1 MGASRAFVA
10 LGSNLGDRAATLDS
24 ALRALAALPGVRLC
38 SVSQCF
44 DTAPVGGPADQPR
57 FLNAVA
63 ELECE
68 LSPEALL
75 VELQRIEAQH
85 GRLREA
91 PNGPRT
97 LDLDL
102 LLFGAQTRS
111 SPELTLPHPRLEERE
126 FVLAPLAQL
135 AGEVRLPRSGL
146 SVAERLEQLRRACNA
161 SSDGHAAPAV
171 TAICRTPRAAAD
183 WLRSRRARGASVG
196 FIPTMG
202 ALHDGHLALVR
213 RARAENE
220 LVCVSVFVNP
230 LQFDD
235 PRDFE
240 RYPRD
245 FAADARAVGGAGA
258 DMVFS
263 GTLWE
268 FFPEAQERRELIP
281 IVPAGP
287 AALGLEGAFRPGHFD
302 GVATIVTRLFEW
314 VEPTRA
320 YFGEKDFQQTLVVR
334 ALASRRGSPQIV
346 VCSTEREADGLARSS
361 RNTLLDTEGRR
372 CAPAIF
378 GALSAARRA
387 WRESG
392 ERRAEELER
401 IMRVAL
407 AGSGLEVEYAQVRDP
422 LAWSEHA
429 PGGSLPRARALI
441 AARAGAVRL
450 IDNLRLDGDGDDAS

>member
-1 MGASRAFVA
+1 MSSTRVFVA
-10 LGSNLGDRAATLDS
+10 LGANLGDREATFAS
-24 ALRALAALPGVRLC
+24 ALRCLAATRGVRVRA
-38 SVSQCF
+38 VSDVF
-44 DTAPVGGPADQPR
+44 DTAPVGGPVDQPR

-75 VELQRIEAQH
+75 LELQRIESEH
-85 GRLREA
+85 GRERGV

-102 LLFGAQTRS
+102 LLFGELTRRT
-111 SPELTLPHPRLEERE
+111 PELTLPHPRLEERE

-135 AGEVRLPRSGL
+135 ARDLRLVHCGR
-146 SVAERLEQLRRACNA
+146 SVAEQLAHLRRACNA
-161 SSDGHAAPAV
+161 QSGGHAAPAV
-171 TAICRTPRAAAD
+171 TAICSSPQAASQ
-183 WLRSRRARGASVG
+183 WLRERRARGASTG
-196 FIPTMG
+196 FVPTMG

-268 FFPEAQERRELIP
+268 FFPEAQGQRERIAT
-281 IVPAGP
+281 VAAGP

-334 ALASRRGSPQIV
+334 EIARRRGAPQIV
-346 VCSTEREADGLARSS
+346 VCPTEREPDGLARSS
-361 RNTLLDTEGRR
+361 RNALLDPVARR
-372 CAPAIF
+372 RAPAIF
-378 GALSAARRA
+378 AALTAARRS

-392 ERRAEELER
+392 ERRAAELER
-401 IMRVAL
+401 VMRAAL
-407 AGSGLEVEYAQVRDP
+407 AESGLEVEYAQVRDP

-429 PGGSLPRARALI
+429 PQAPLERARALI

-450 IDNLRLDGDGDDAS
+450 IDNLRLDSGAEGAP

>member
-1 MGASRAFVA
+1 MTATRAFVA
-10 LGSNLGDRAATLDS
+10 LGSNLGDRAATLAS
-24 ALRALAALPGVRLC
+24 ALRCLAETSGVRLVAA
-38 SVSQCF
+38 SDF
-44 DTAPVGGPADQPR
+44 HDTAPVGGPLGQPR

-75 VELQRIEAQH
+75 TQLQRIEAQH
-85 GRLREA
+85 GRERA
-91 PNGPRT
+91 VPNGPRT

-102 LLFGAQTRS
+102 LLYGDLRRAS
-111 SPELTLPHPRLEERE
+111 AELTLPHPRLEERE

-135 AGEVRLPRSGL
+135 AAGLRLERCGR
-146 SVAERLEQLRRACNA
+146 SVAEQLEHLRGACNA
-161 SSDGHAAPAV
+161 SGGGHAAPAV
-171 TAICRTPRAAAD
+171 TAICQSPQAAAA
-183 WLRSRRARGASVG
+183 WLRERRANSASLG
-196 FIPTMG
+196 FVPTMG

-213 RARAENE
+213 RARAEND

-258 DMVFS
+258 DLVFS

-268 FFPEAQERRELIP
+268 FFPEADGRRER
-281 IVPAGP
+281 IVNVEAGR

-302 GVATIVTRLFEW
+302 GVATIVKRLFEW

-334 ALASRRGSPQIV
+334 ELARRRGSPQIV
-346 VCSTEREADGLARSS
+346 VCPTEREADGLARSS
-361 RNTLLDTEGRR
+361 RNALLEPRWR
-372 CAPAIF
+372 QRAPAIF
-378 GALSAARRA
+378 AALSEAQRS
-387 WRESG
+387 WRDAG

-401 IMRVAL
+401 VMRAVL
-407 AGSGLEVEYAQVRDP
+407 ASSELEVEYAEVRDP
-422 LAWSEHA
+422 LSWSEQA
-429 PGGSLPRARALI
+429 PRGVLERARALI

-450 IDNLRLDGDGDDAS
+450 IDNLRLDAGGEDAP